1 MRCWWPLRARPGTAG
16 SSHWAFQAWCWLWAV
31 AVSSER
37 LLICA
42 FDCPIFS
49 LFCVVYFTSLFSL
62 LVKGKMRNGSAQ
74 GPEGRSARAS
84 VLAPDWVQR
93 ALQPPRHRL
102 VQGRDP
108 RPVARGP
115 GNACVWL
122 QGALCSDVN
131 SRGVE
136 ERDWGWGG
144 DGEHPE
150 AGRPQAARPPTPV
163 PKALVLPLRCCR
175 KRARSSGSVQRAAC
189 VQGPRLHP
197 GPPSRTVPAPALPA
211 PAP

>member
-1 MRCWWPLRARPGTAG
+1 MHAWGTAG
-16 SSHWAFQAWCWLWAV
+16 SSHWSFQAWCWLWAV

-74 GPEGRSARAS
+74 GPEGRSSRAS

-93 ALQPPRHRL
+93 ALQRHRL
-102 VQGRDP
+102 VQGGDP

-115 GNACVWL
+115 VL
-122 QGALCSDVN
+122 
-131 SRGVE
+131 R
-136 ERDWGWGG
+136 ERIAQ
-144 DGEHPE
+144 EM
-150 AGRPQAARPPTPV
+150 
-163 PKALVLPLRCCR
+163 LVLGYRGL
-175 KRARSSGSVQRAAC
+175 S
-189 VQGPRLHP
+189 
-197 GPPSRTVPAPALPA
+197 ALM
-211 PAP
+211 